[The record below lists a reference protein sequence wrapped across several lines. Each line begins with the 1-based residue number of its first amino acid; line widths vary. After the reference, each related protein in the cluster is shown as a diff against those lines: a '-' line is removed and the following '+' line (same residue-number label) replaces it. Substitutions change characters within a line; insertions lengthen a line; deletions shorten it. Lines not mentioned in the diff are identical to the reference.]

1 MPILLQSYNI
11 IIYSG
16 ISAPGHVREVVDG
29 INATHKKFIFHM
41 MATVQFPCIKLF
53 DAQMVV
59 HTATQNTDMSLA
71 LEFQKHF
78 SNESHQ
84 RDIIDNGKH
93 EKGQVKELDKQGVSC
108 ET

>member
-1 MPILLQSYNI
+1 MSILLQSYNI

-29 INATHKKFIFHM
+29 INATHKKFIFHL

-78 SNESHQ
+78 SNES
-84 RDIIDNGKH
+84 RKH
-93 EKGQVKELDKQGVSC
+93 GILDHVKHKKVNLKLDKQRVSC
-108 ET
+108 IT